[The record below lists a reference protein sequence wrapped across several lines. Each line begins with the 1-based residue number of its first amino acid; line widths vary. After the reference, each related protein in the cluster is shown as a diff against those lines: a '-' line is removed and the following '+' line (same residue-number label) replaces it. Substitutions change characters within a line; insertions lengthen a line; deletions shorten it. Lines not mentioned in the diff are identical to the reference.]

1 MKLAGIIILVVGLLM
16 TLYTGFNY
24 VTREKVLEIGSLEVT
39 ADREHEVNWQPYAGV
54 IVMLAGAGIFYFSQK
69 KPPTT

>member
-1 MKLAGIIILVVGLLM
+1 MKLAGIVILVVGLIM

-39 ADREHEVNWQPYAGV
+39 ADRDHEVNWQPYAGI
-54 IVMLAGAGIFYFSQK
+54 IVMIVGAGVFYFSQK
-69 KPPTT
+69 NPRTA